1 MTEQDLAKA
10 HKQYLSKQKNRH
22 LYILF
27 WQIFIIVSFFA
38 LWEIAARF
46 GWLDTFLFSCPSDI
60 LNLFL
65 SYLAGGKIFPH
76 IAASVWETI
85 LGFTIASILG
95 VLIAIILWWFETFA
109 KIMDP
114 LLVILNALPKTA
126 LAPILIVWIG
136 AGTAG
141 IVAVAVFISLIV
153 TIISAYSYFSSVEA
167 EKIKLLQSFGATKLQ
182 ILTKLILPA
191 NILNLMSIVKIN
203 LGLSWVGVIVGEFL
217 VSRRGI
223 GYLIVYGSQ
232 VFRLDLVMMG
242 VIVLAVCAWLM
253 YELCNSLDKMLH
265 HTKKNGQTSRNN

>member
-1 MTEQDLAKA
+1 MTRLKI
-10 HKQYLSKQKNRH
+10 H
-22 LYILF
+22 F
-27 WQIFIIVSFFA
+27 WQIFIIVAIFA
-38 LWEIAARF
+38 LWEISARL
-46 GWLDTFLFSCPSDI
+46 GWIDTFLFSCPSDI
-60 LNLFL
+60 WALFI
-65 SYLAGGKIFPH
+65 SYLKKGEIFTH

-95 VLIAIILWWFETFA
+95 IIIAVLLWWFDTFA

-136 AGTAG
+136 ASTAG

-153 TIISAYSYFSSVEA
+153 TIISAYSYFTSVEA
-167 EKIKLLQSFGATKLQ
+167 EKIKLLQSFGASKMQ
-182 ILTKLILPA
+182 ILTKLVLPA
-191 NILNLMSIVKIN
+191 NVLNIMSIVKIN

-253 YELCNSLDKMLH
+253 YELFTLFDKMLRR
-265 HTKKNGQTSRNN
+265 TKKNGQQSRKN